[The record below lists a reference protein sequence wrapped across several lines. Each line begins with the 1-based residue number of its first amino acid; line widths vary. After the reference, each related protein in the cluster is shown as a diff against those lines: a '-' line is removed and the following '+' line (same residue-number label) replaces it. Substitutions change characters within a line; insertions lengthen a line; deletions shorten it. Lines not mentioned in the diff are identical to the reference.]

1 MASNRFHHLAPERQ
15 EALLAAAADEF
26 AAHGYAAAS
35 MNRIVERAS
44 SSKGAFYYYFENKA
58 DLLATVVEA
67 AMARVLAEMAFP
79 EPASLSA
86 ATYWDRLREA
96 MLASMRLLDVE
107 TWYMRVLRAFHR
119 LREEPAARD
128 ATAGVMDRGRELAAV
143 FLRRGQDLGVVR
155 TDLPLDLLVDI
166 YVATDEAGDR
176 WMMQRWKDLSGAE
189 KHALMDARFDLA
201 RDMLDAQHMG
211 WNR

>member
-1 MASNRFHHLAPERQ
+1 MTSQRFHNLTPERQ

-26 AAHGYAAAS
+26 AAYGYTAAS
-35 MNRIVERAS
+35 MNRIVERAG

-67 AMARVLAEMAFP
+67 AMARVLTEMQFP
-79 EPASLSA
+79 EPESLSA
-86 ATYWDRLREA
+86 ATFWDRLRET
-96 MLASMRLLDVE
+96 MLESMRLLDVE
-107 TWYMRVLRAFHR
+107 TWYMRVLHAFYR
-119 LREEPAARD
+119 LREEKEARE
-128 ATAGVMDRGRELAAV
+128 ATAGVMDRSRELLAA
-143 FLRRGQDLGVVR
+143 FLRRGRDLGVVR

-166 YVATDEAGDR
+166 YVAADEAGDR
-176 WMMQRWKDLSGAE
+176 WMMQRWKDLSGQE
-189 KHALMDARFDLA
+189 KHALMDARFDLV